1 MSDQRI
7 GTFTVCLTPATLPYG
22 DAGGAGGTGALR
34 PRERPSDD
42 DGRAEWVLGPAVVVP
57 QVSRG

>member
-22 DAGGAGGTGALR
+22 HRGGAGSTGALR
-34 PRERPSDD
+34 PRDLPSDD
-42 DGRAEWVLGPAVVVP
+42 DGRAERVLGPAVVVR

>member
-1 MSDQRI
+1 M
-7 GTFTVCLTPATLPYG
+7 CLTPATLPYG